1 MNVGE
6 MQRKLNLKA
15 VDDSNH
21 RFDDLY
27 SLLYAE
33 GWLENA
39 YDHIRRN
46 RGSRTA
52 GADGVTKGNFEEA
65 RDQNLAHLKKELQS
79 QWECQ
84 VDHIVR
90 RSTFKRPRDADAL
103 DNLQVLCT
111 PCHRKK
117 TTKGL

>member
-27 SLLYAE
+27 SFLYAE
-33 GWLENA
+33 GWLEIA

-52 GADGVTKGNFEEA
+52 GVDGVTRSSFEEA
-65 RDQNLAHLKKELQS
+65 RDQNLAHLKTQLQS
-79 QWECQ
+79 RTFEPLPS
-84 VDHIVR
+84 R
-90 RSTFKRPRDADAL
+90 RVYIREIK
-103 DNLQVLCT
+103 QT
-111 PCHRKK
+111 PPDLVVKS
-117 TTKGL
+117 